1 MKKYLLI
8 ILSFILLP
16 VVVFAEECETTDD
29 TWCVG
34 QSCLSSLQTNYN
46 TWTTTG
52 NTGKTC
58 IRVIAKRNGN
68 NKTYLSGKDPQTNYT
83 CSNGN
88 VVTKKLV
95 YSALSDSETNV
106 TECQND
112 TCYIPEVW
120 LMDCGTISLNG
131 TGGNNSN
138 NDSSNNS
145 NNSSSNSSNSGN
157 DSVTNNNNN
166 GNNTGNN
173 TDDVTTNDDGQ
184 ITGTTDASDTGVETY
199 FIVLFVMVMISYL
212 ILIVSKKKNLFK
224 NI

>member
-46 TWTTTG
+46 TWTSSG

-58 IRVIAKRNGN
+58 IKVIAKRNGN

-157 DSVTNNNNN
+157 DSVTNNNN